1 MALEKEVVTDKIE
14 VLENG
19 CIQVRQATRIIEDGE
34 VISTSYH
41 RRVVTPVDDVSNED
55 DKVKAIAAAVH
66 TDEVKSDY
74 KEKYDLQMLKESLEE

>member
-1 MALEKEVVTDKIE
+1 MAITKEVVTDKIE

-34 VISTSYH
+34 VISTSYNRH
-41 RRVVTPVDDVSNED
+41 VVTPVGDVSNED

-66 TDEVKSDY
+66 TDEVKATYQATIDAQDS
-74 KEKYDLQMLKESLEE
+74 